1 MMENKK
7 RKRADTIMF
16 YKCELCNHVTTS
28 KTSLAIHTRSVKH
41 LMNNY
46 DKHENH
52 ENDMYDYIGLLMN
65 EKLDDFIVN
74 DEMMKSIGGGDFDF
88 NIKKFI

>member
-28 KTSLAIHTRSVKH
+28 KTSLATHTRSVKH

-46 DKHENH
+46 DKHPNH
-52 ENDMYDYIGLLMN
+52 EHDMCNYTGLLMN
-65 EKLDDFIVN
+65 EKLDDFKL
-74 DEMMKSIGGGDFDF
+74 DEKMFACVIDFDITTF
-88 NIKKFI
+88 GF

>member
-1 MMENKK
+1 MMGNKK

-16 YKCELCNHVTTS
+16 YKCELCNHATTS
-28 KTSLAIHTRSVKH
+28 KTSLATHTRSVKH

-46 DKHENH
+46 DKHPNH
-52 ENDMYDYIGLLMN
+52 EHDMYDYIGLLMN

-74 DEMMKSIGGGDFDF
+74 DEMMKNIGGDFDF
-88 NIKKFI
+88 NIKTFI